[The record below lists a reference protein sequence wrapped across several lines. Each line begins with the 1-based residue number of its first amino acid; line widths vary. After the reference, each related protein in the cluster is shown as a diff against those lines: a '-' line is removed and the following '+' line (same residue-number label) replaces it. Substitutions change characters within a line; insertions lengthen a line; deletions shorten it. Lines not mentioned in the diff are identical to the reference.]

1 MHNTDFLLLI
11 WNIKDDDIVRE
22 VLEPHDIETHEKVLP
37 LTRTFQSTLL

>member
-22 VLEPHDIETHEKVLP
+22 VLEPHDIDTQQKLIWFVL
-37 LTRTFQSTLL
+37 FF

>member
-22 VLEPHDIETHEKVLP
+22 VLGPHGTDAQ
-37 LTRTFQSTLL
+37 TRLL